1 METTKVK
8 FSQSAV
14 DFIAKYMIEEFG
26 ITGEINEDML
36 YDIYDIYVAA
46 DDYDSFFATREIDPQ
61 FVFDE
66 EKSKAAG
73 EFTAEYDSVVLR
85 DKTFDLDDLNRRLGL
100 RKTGPNA

>member
-1 METTKVK
+1 METIKVK
-8 FSQSAV
+8 FSQPAV

-26 ITGEINEDML
+26 IMGEIDEDML
-36 YDIYDIYVAA
+36 YEIYVAA
-46 DDYDSFFATREIDPQ
+46 DDYDSFFATREINPQ

-85 DKTFDLDDLNRRLGL
+85 DKTFDLDNLNRRLGL
-100 RKTGPNA
+100 RK

>member
-14 DFIAKYMIEEFG
+14 DFIAKYMMEEFG

-36 YDIYDIYVAA
+36 YDIYVAA

-73 EFTAEYDSVVLR
+73 EFTAEYDSVILK
-85 DKTFDLDDLNRRLGL
+85 DKTFDLNDLNRRLGL
-100 RKTGPNA
+100 RKTN

>member
-26 ITGEINEDML
+26 ITDEINEDML
-36 YDIYDIYVAA
+36 YDIYDAA
-46 DDYDSFFATREIDPQ
+46 NDYDSFFATREINPQ

-85 DKTFDLDDLNRRLGL
+85 NKTSDLDDLNRRLDL
-100 RKTGPNA
+100 WKTN

>member
-1 METTKVK
+1 MEGTKVK

-26 ITGEINEDML
+26 ITGEINEDVL
-36 YDIYDIYVAA
+36 YDIYVAA
-46 DDYDSFFATREIDPQ
+46 DDYDSFFATREINPQ

-100 RKTGPNA
+100 RKTN

>member
-1 METTKVK
+1 MEGTKVK

-26 ITGEINEDML
+26 ITGEINEDIL
-36 YDIYDIYVAA
+36 YDIYVAA

-85 DKTFDLDDLNRRLGL
+85 DKMFDLDDLNRRLGL
-100 RKTGPNA
+100 RKTN

>member
-1 METTKVK
+1 MEGTKVK

-26 ITGEINEDML
+26 ITGEINEDVL
-36 YDIYDIYVAA
+36 YDIYVAA

-85 DKTFDLDDLNRRLGL
+85 DKMFDLDDLNRRLGL
-100 RKTGPNA
+100 RKTN